1 MKVLGW
7 LIQDEW
13 IQVED
18 NEGTYRPMLVETLK
32 EKGINVPSNLELLT
46 PKGFMSYFKKGK
58 RK

>member
-46 PKGFMSYFKKGK
+46 PK
-58 RK
+58 